1 VGGSFSSDLAALS
14 NPLATRGGALEG
26 RKFENRLSMALAGG
40 GTRKSEAAVEA
51 GLAWLAEHQFED
63 GGWRF
68 NLESHPRCAGYCRD
82 SGTYKS
88 TTAAT
93 GLALLSFLG
102 AGYTNQEGKYQ
113 DVVERGLYYLVE
125 HQNITSRGGD
135 LRDLKSAPETQAA
148 VDMLGAGLRLP
159 MFVTDTMYSH
169 GIATLADGGLCDDE
183 RQVAAAAGGGSG
195 EFIIKA
201 QYDDGGW
208 RYAPK
213 WETPGP
219 GDMTVTGWQL
229 MAFPRVRCWRASRCR
244 TMWLRASSFID
255 TLQEQGGRRDLYLAQ
270 ERRGTPA
277 TTAIGLLCR
286 MIGGWP
292 RESRPLQQGTS
303 KIGDQV
309 PSQNNMYFNY
319 YASQV
324 LHHLGGP
331 RWEKWNPKMRE
342 YLVETQS
349 HEGHEEGSWYFSES
363 HSTPGGRLYTTTM
376 AIMTLEVYYR
386 YMPLYKEAFVERSP

>member
-1 VGGSFSSDLAALS
+1 L
-14 NPLATRGGALEG
+14 N
-26 RKFENRLSMALAGG
+26 
-40 GTRKSEAAVEA
+40 
-51 GLAWLAEHQFED
+51 
-63 GGWRF
+63 
-68 NLESHPRCAGYCRD
+68 
-82 SGTYKS
+82 
-88 TTAAT
+88 
-93 GLALLSFLG
+93 
-102 AGYTNQEGKYQ
+102 
-113 DVVERGLYYLVE
+113 
-125 HQNITSRGGD
+125 
-135 LRDLKSAPETQAA
+135 
-148 VDMLGAGLRLP
+148 
-159 MFVTDTMYSH
+159 
-169 GIATLADGGLCDDE
+169 
-183 RQVAAAAGGGSG
+183 
-195 EFIIKA
+195 A

-229 MAFPRVRCWRASRCR
+229 MALKSAMLAGIEVPYDV
-244 TMWLRASSFID
+244 WLRASSFID
-255 TLQEQGGRRDLYLAQ
+255 TLQEQGGATYLYLAQ

-292 RESRPLQQGTS
+292 REARPLQQGSS
-303 KIGDQV
+303 KIGDLI
-309 PSQNNMYFNY
+309 PAQNNMYFNY

-342 YLVETQS
+342 YLIESQA

-386 YMPLYKEAFVERSP
+386 YMPLYKEAFVEREP